1 MVSAR
6 TLRAAAAALVLA
18 TPLALGAGAVGAGA
32 ASVPHLVV
40 KPATG
45 LKNGQTVKV
54 SGTGFKPHDT
64 VFIVE
69 CLSTA
74 KGAGGC
80 QIAMATPVTIS
91 AKGVLPTTKFK
102 VATGRIGSGKCG
114 TTKKNLKSCEVSAGN
129 AAGKDTASTI
139 ISFKLA

>member
-1 MVSAR
+1 MVNAR
-6 TLRAAAAALVLA
+6 TLRAAAAALVLSA
-18 TPLALGAGAVGAGA
+18 PLALGAGVPGAGA
-32 ASVPHLVV
+32 STPHLVV

-69 CLSTA
+69 CLATA

-80 QIAMATPVTIS
+80 QIAMASPVTIS
-91 AKGVLPTTKFK
+91 GKGVLPTTKFK
-102 VATGRIGSGKCG
+102 VATGKIGNGKCG

-129 AAGKDTASTI
+129 AAGKDTASMI
-139 ISFKLA
+139 ITFKLP